1 MNNKRKLAR
10 TRALAMVMAPAFA
23 LVLPL
28 AVALVLALAMESCV
42 VGPNWKPPAPPD
54 VGAYLPPEPAAAPP
68 PASPT
73 SPGTSA
79 TPVTPAT
86 PATPANTA
94 SPPSTLAPESSQT
107 APVTNQRI
115 ALGREIPDQWWNL
128 FHSPRLDET
137 LRQAIAASYSLAA
150 ARATLAQAQEAII
163 EARAA
168 LFPQADL
175 SAGARRGTGTGAG
188 RGVANLFSLGPT
200 ASYSID
206 AFGGTRRHVEQET
219 ALADAQRYQLAAA
232 YLTLTG
238 NTVTEAITIASTR
251 FQIATV
257 EDLIKNDQKNL
268 DLVQR
273 EFDAGKVARS
283 DVLTAAAQL
292 ESDRIQLPSL
302 NQQLSVAR
310 HALSVLA
317 ARAPGQG
324 SPPDFD
330 IDELTLPDELPLSLP
345 SELVRRRPDILAAES
360 ELHADSAAIGVATAQ
375 LYPSITLSASL
386 AQDALTLAGLFQA
399 AGRTWSAG
407 GSLDAP
413 LYRGGAL
420 NAQRRAAID
429 AYQAQ
434 LATYQ
439 QTILLAFGQVADT
452 LSALQHDA
460 ESVAVSQRARD
471 IAARSLALQRS
482 SYAAGKTSA
491 LQLISAENTYSET
504 RLSYVRAVGQRL
516 ADTAQLFIAAGG
528 DWHND
533 GGPPAPA
540 PRLGT

>member
-1 MNNKRKLAR
+1 MNDRQPGPRAA
-10 TRALAMVMAPAFA
+10 RALALTLA
-23 LVLPL
+23 LVLPP
-28 AVALVLALAMESCV
+28 VLLQSCV
-42 VGPNWKPPAPPD
+42 VGPSWKAPAPPD
-54 VGAYLPPEPAAAPP
+54 VGAYLPPEPATPPPDSSQSAARSAQ
-68 PASPT
+68 PASPAN
-73 SPGTSA
+73 PGT
-79 TPVTPAT
+79 PA
-86 PATPANTA
+86 AAA
-94 SPPSTLAPESSQT
+94 SPPTAGGAGGAESPAIAS
-107 APVTNQRI
+107 QRI

-128 FHSPRLDET
+128 FHSQRLDET

-150 ARATLAQAQEAII
+150 ARATLAQAQEAIL

-175 SAGARRGTGTGAG
+175 GASARRGTGAGGA
-188 RGVANLFSLGPT
+188 RGVSNLFSLGPT

-206 AFGGTRRHVEQET
+206 AFGGTRRRVEQET
-219 ALADAQRYQLAAA
+219 ALAAAQRYQLAAA

-283 DVLTAAAQL
+283 EVLTAAAQL
-292 ESDRIQLPSL
+292 ESDRIQLPTL

-317 ARAPGQG
+317 GRPPGQG

-330 IDELTLPDELPLSLP
+330 IDELALPDDLPLSLP
-345 SELVRRRPDILAAES
+345 SELVRRRPDILAAEA

-399 AGRTWSAG
+399 AGRTWSVG

-413 LYRGGAL
+413 LYHGGAL

-439 QTILLAFGQVADT
+439 QTVLLAFGQVADT

-528 DWHND
+528 DWRND
-533 GGPPAPA
+533 GGPAAPA
-540 PRLGT
+540 PHPGT